1 MVPRKAITDGPT
13 KSLKILTTVE
23 KKRFEETV
31 ELAVTDQRKTFVEL
45 LITKKIT
52 CINETM
58 KTNEVSTNGE
68 FDVDFSKFFKK

>member
-31 ELAVTDQRKTFVEL
+31 ELAVTVQQVL
-45 LITKKIT
+45 QKISY
-52 CINETM
+52 
-58 KTNEVSTNGE
+58 KP
-68 FDVDFSKFFKK
+68 